1 MIALLGMGIVDLIS
15 WVIFVP
21 LVCVLCYRSYANS
34 DSRAMLVAK
43 WISSAILLY
52 IIYLIATSSLIYKAV
67 LVALPAVFLG
77 IMWTSNVCNIIFRP
91 LTSVFDGEGDEDEAK
106 PFYFAA
112 EGKRRKG
119 LYKEAVAEVRKQLE
133 LFPGDVEGLLKLA
146 AIQAEDLRDLPAAT
160 VTLNELLLQPDLP
173 PNNAVGALQTLAD
186 WQMNLGRDPAA
197 ARASFQR
204 IVQMFPDSP
213 YSHVAEQRLAHL
225 EGVAKT
231 RDFREN
237 AVFKVPSGERNV
249 GLRTTP
255 LRVEPR
261 ETGPDDLAAEYV
273 AQLQKHPNDT
283 ETRQKLAVL
292 YAEEFDRLDLAVSQL
307 EQLAALTNETPQ
319 HIAQW
324 LNLLATLHIRYGNDL
339 AAAENALSRILERFP
354 KTADASK
361 ALARMAAL
369 PGEIKAAATTTT
381 AKALGTYEK
390 DLGLKPAAGAPRI
403 GG

>member
-1 MIALLGMGIVDLIS
+1 MIALLGMGLVDLIS

-21 LVCVLCYRSYANS
+21 LVCVLGYRSYANS
-34 DSRAMLVAK
+34 DGRAMLVAK

-52 IIYLIATSSLIYKAV
+52 IIYLIATSHLIYKAV

-91 LTSVFDGEGDEDEAK
+91 LTSVFDGEGDESEVK

-119 LYKEAVAEVRKQLE
+119 LYKEAVAEVQKQLE
-133 LFPGDVEGLLKLA
+133 RFPGDVEGLMKLA
-146 AIQAEDLRDLPAAT
+146 VIQAEDLRDLPAAT
-160 VTLNELLLQPDLP
+160 ATLNELLLQSDLP

-186 WQMNLGRDPAA
+186 WQMNIGRDPAA
-197 ARASFQR
+197 ARVSFQR
-204 IVQMFPDSP
+204 IVQMFPDTP
-213 YSHVAEQRLAHL
+213 YSHTAEQRLAHL
-225 EGVAKT
+225 DGVTKT

-237 AVFKVPSGERNV
+237 AVFKVPTGERDI
-249 GLRTTP
+249 GLRNIP

-261 ETGPDDLAAEYV
+261 QAGPDELAAEYV
-273 AQLQKHPNDT
+273 AQLVKHPNDT

-324 LNLLATLHIRYGNDL
+324 LNLLATLHIRHGNDL
-339 AAAENALSRILERFP
+339 AAAENALSRIMERFP

-369 PGEIKAAATTTT
+369 PGEIKAAATTTA

-390 DLGLKPAAGAPRI
+390 DLGLKPASGAPRL